1 MADGEVKIDTKLD
14 TSGLDKGLRS
24 VKNKVN
30 NTTKDLNKGAK
41 NVNGLKTVFNETG
54 GAASSFA
61 SKMGSVAES
70 GGAVAA
76 GITAAIL
83 AAKKY
88 IETLKQANEAYKVQ
102 EKAESALQKAAEN
115 NPYLNSES
123 VQHLKDYASEI
134 QSISNFGDEGTIDV
148 MAQLATAGRT
158 ESEIMKLV
166 SAAADYA
173 AAKHISL
180 ESAVQNLNKSYGGL
194 AGELGELFP
203 EVKALTAEQL
213 KNGEAVDIIAQKY
226 KGFAQEAADS
236 GTQTKNAFGDFMES
250 LGRLANPTFEA
261 LSQKSK
267 AFWESMTEHMNNFNA
282 ALEKARETWVIGGDY
297 QWSKGFVKGINEAL
311 KSVDPTKKTM
321 YLEDNAE
328 SLTDENIRHLTV
340 YLEAQKKLTYDE
352 LKFLK
357 ILEKEKTHRENR
369 AKAAAEYT
377 QYLEKWR
384 GASKEE
390 LQTRQEA
397 LIATGENIKELKA
410 VNDLLKE
417 VEKQERENQKE
428 QQKTADDDA
437 AEYIKANIKALQ
449 EQIKAMALKASVTGE
464 EVEAG
469 EMYNAYMQS
478 YIDLITQ
485 SNGLITENNQ
495 AAKERLATLQEWAQ
509 KAKDAATEEERLA
522 AAQQAGEAA
531 LQAAESLGYNS
542 KFDEYKAREEELLQM
557 KKDINAAEIED
568 ADKKRQAIENI
579 DEELVKNRRNL
590 WNNIAS
596 EVNGYSQQVEQIIN
610 DAAQMALETENNKMR
625 AELANLEIKY
635 RKGELGEEEYQKK
648 VAEAKKKGAKIQ
660 YQIEMA
666 QWASN
671 ILAATANTAVGVTQA
686 LAQGGF
692 PAGIIMGALVGA
704 AGAVQLASIMAAK
717 PIKHFAAGG
726 FVGGI
731 NGASMGAD
739 NTTIAARSGELVM
752 NANQQRALWDMLNGT
767 GNAAGTGGVNLT
779 INNSAANLVNVQPQ
793 ITRGQIELMIDARV
807 NDGLKSGRFNS
818 GLNAAN
824 AGMSGEFY
832 GI

>member
-1 MADGEVKIDTKLD
+1 MVDGEVKIDTKLD
-14 TSGLDKGLRS
+14 TSGLDKGLKDLKVS
-24 VKNKVN
+24 LQNLGVETSKETKEQDDFNKSLEDTKEKAEEAGEAVKKSTKKNKN
-30 NTTKDLNKGAK
+30 LGDIF
-41 NVNGLKTVFNETG
+41 KTVK
-54 GAASSFA
+54 
-61 SKMGSVAES
+61 SKIKSTTIAG
-70 GGAVAA
+70 VAA
-76 GITAAIL
+76 TVAI
-83 AAKKY
+83 KKTVDALNDC
-88 IETLKQANEAYKVQ
+88 EAAYKVQ
-102 EKAESALQKAAEN
+102 RNAELALQQAAKN

-123 VQHLKDYASEI
+123 VYNLRNFASEL
-134 QSISNFGDEGTIDV
+134 QSMSNIGDEQSLQV
-148 MAQLATAGRT
+148 MAQLAAMGRT
-158 ESEIMKLV
+158 EEQIQAIMK
-166 SAAADYA
+166 AAADM
-173 AAKHISL
+173 
-180 ESAVQNLNKSYGGL
+180 SAVTGNSIQNVAVQLNKTYSGL
-194 AGELGELFP
+194 AGELGE
-203 EVKALTAEQL
+203 
-213 KNGEAVDIIAQKY
+213 
-226 KGFAQEAADS
+226 
-236 GTQTKNAFGDFMES
+236 
-250 LGRLANPTFEA
+250 ANSA
-261 LSQKSK
+261 
-267 AFWESMTEHMNNFNA
+267 
-282 ALEKARETWVIGGDY
+282 
-297 QWSKGFVKGINEAL
+297 
-311 KSVDPTKKTM
+311 
-321 YLEDNAE
+321 
-328 SLTDENIRHLTV
+328 IRGL
-340 YLEAQKKLTYDE
+340 
-352 LKFLK
+352 
-357 ILEKEKTHRENR
+357 
-369 AKAAAEYT
+369 
-377 QYLEKWR
+377 
-384 GASKEE
+384 SKEE
-390 LQTRQEA
+390 LEAGKAIDIIAKQYNGQAAAMADNTVQLANAWGDFKENIGRGWSEVTAPVKQFFLDVLNDINEATAKTNAIKDAVRKDKAGTSNAADKKLLLKGAQEQLDNTKKLIDETMEILNNEEKLAEKIREAPGLVSKATYQDALTVYQTRYEKEIQRVNQLTNEYNA
-397 LIATGENIKELKA
+397 LSKTEKKA
-410 VNDLLKE
+410 
-417 VEKQERENQKE
+417 
-428 QQKTADDDA
+428 ADAKAAKKSNDDA
-437 AEYIKANIKALQ
+437 AKYITDNTKALNA
-449 EQIKAMALKASVTGE
+449 QIEAIKLKASVTGE
-464 EVEAG
+464 EIDAG
-469 EMYNAYMQS
+469 EMYNTYMQS
-478 YIDLITQ
+478 YIDLITK
-485 SNGLITENNQ
+485 SNGLVTENNQ

-542 KFDEYKAREEELLQM
+542 KYDEYKTREEELLQM

-568 ADKKRQAIENI
+568 AAKKQKAIEKI

-596 EVNGYSQQVEQIIN
+596 EVNGYAQQVEQIIN

-648 VAEAKKKGAKIQ
+648 VAEAKKKGAEMQ
-660 YQIEMA
+660 YKIEMA

-767 GNAAGTGGVNLT
+767 GSAAGAGGVNLT
-779 INNSAANLVNVQPQ
+779 INNNAANLVNVQPQ

>member
-1 MADGEVKIDTKLD
+1 MAD
-14 TSGLDKGLRS
+14 
-24 VKNKVN
+24 
-30 NTTKDLNKGAK
+30 
-41 NVNGLKTVFNETG
+41 KTVQLSNAWGDFKENIGRGWSKVTEPVKQFFINVLNDINEAT
-54 GAASSFA
+54 AKTNAI
-61 SKMGSVAES
+61 KDAEKKDK
-70 GGAVAA
+70 A
-76 GITAAIL
+76 GTSTAADKKVLLEGAQEQLDNTKKFIEETKEIL
-83 AAKKY
+83 NNEELLAK
-88 IETLKQANEAYKVQ
+88 KVQ
-102 EKAESALQKAAEN
+102 ESRGYLTKASYQKSLTGLQKQYEEQTKRVQQLTEEYNNLSKAEK
-115 NPYLNSES
+115 
-123 VQHLKDYASEI
+123 
-134 QSISNFGDEGTIDV
+134 
-148 MAQLATAGRT
+148 
-158 ESEIMKLV
+158 
-166 SAAADYA
+166 
-173 AAKHISL
+173 
-180 ESAVQNLNKSYGGL
+180 
-194 AGELGELFP
+194 
-203 EVKALTAEQL
+203 
-213 KNGEAVDIIAQKY
+213 
-226 KGFAQEAADS
+226 
-236 GTQTKNAFGDFMES
+236 
-250 LGRLANPTFEA
+250 
-261 LSQKSK
+261 
-267 AFWESMTEHMNNFNA
+267 
-282 ALEKARETWVIGGDY
+282 
-297 QWSKGFVKGINEAL
+297 
-311 KSVDPTKKTM
+311 
-321 YLEDNAE
+321 
-328 SLTDENIRHLTV
+328 
-340 YLEAQKKLTYDE
+340 
-352 LKFLK
+352 
-357 ILEKEKTHRENR
+357 
-369 AKAAAEYT
+369 
-377 QYLEKWR
+377 
-384 GASKEE
+384 
-390 LQTRQEA
+390 
-397 LIATGENIKELKA
+397 
-410 VNDLLKE
+410 
-417 VEKQERENQKE
+417 
-428 QQKTADDDA
+428 KTADAKTAQKENEDA
-437 AEYIKANIKALQ
+437 AKYIKANTKALQ
-449 EQIKAMALKASVTGE
+449 EQIKAMELKASVTGE
-464 EVEAG
+464 EIDAG

-478 YIDLITQ
+478 YIDLITK
-485 SNGLITENNQ
+485 SNGLVTENNQ

-542 KFDEYKAREEELLQM
+542 KYDEYKTREEELLQM

-568 ADKKRQAIENI
+568 ADEKRKAIENI

-648 VAEAKKKGAKIQ
+648 VAEAKKKGAEMQ
-660 YQIEMA
+660 YKIEMA

-686 LAQGGF
+686 LAQGGV
-692 PAGIIMGALVGA
+692 AGIITGALVGA

-767 GNAAGTGGVNLT
+767 GSAAGAGGVNLT
-779 INNSAANLVNVQPQ
+779 INNNAANLVNVQPQ